1 MERALRHIS
10 VERGHDPRQF
20 ALLPFG
26 GAGGLHAV
34 DLARSLRIPT
44 IIAPTAPGA
53 LSAVGVLVADVIK
66 DQSRTVMFTY
76 RAKGTSRLGKV
87 FAQMERE
94 AAALLRAEGFPRSK
108 QRHERLLAMRYRGQS
123 FELEVRNTTGDLAAE
138 FHRAHRERYGY
149 AQEQSEIEIVS
160 ARLRS
165 FGLVEKLPER
175 RLAAGKNKPHGK
187 VTAHLGGRKMSV
199 ALYKRDELFANTKLQ
214 TPCIVTEY
222 SATTLI
228 DADSKARI
236 DAIRQFA
243 YRVEMKNFDP
253 TTLEIYRALFTSV
266 AEEMGVALRRTAFSP
281 NIKERRDYSCA
292 VFDAD
297 GRVIAQGDHMPVHL
311 GSMPMAVAAALEEI
325 AIAPGDVVA
334 LNDPFAGGTHLPDVT
349 LVMPVVSGKRMLF
362 YVANRAHH
370 ADIGGATPGSMG
382 LATDIYGE
390 GIRIPPIRLVRN
402 GVLDTDTM
410 RLLLANV
417 RGNVERRGDF
427 DAQIGSLKTG
437 AARLLEI
444 IERRGERETT
454 EYASQLIDYSARL
467 MRYTI
472 AAIPDGS
479 YEAEDA
485 LDDDGVDDR
494 PVLIKV
500 RITIKGERAVV
511 DFTGSAPQVTGA
523 INAVEAI
530 TVSAVSYVFRCLV
543 GGEVPASAGLM
554 EPIEVIA
561 PRGTVVNANPPA
573 SVAGGNV
580 ETSQR
585 IVDVLVQGIGPG
597 FTGAHTSGEP
607 GHDEQSHDRRH
618 RHAQRPGVFLL
629 RNRCGRHGSAS
640 DCCMA

>member
-1 MERALRHIS
+1 M
-10 VERGHDPRQF
+10 
-20 ALLPFG
+20 
-26 GAGGLHAV
+26 
-34 DLARSLRIPT
+34 
-44 IIAPTAPGA
+44 
-53 LSAVGVLVADVIK
+53 
-66 DQSRTVMFTY
+66 
-76 RAKGTSRLGKV
+76 
-87 FAQMERE
+87 
-94 AAALLRAEGFPRSK
+94 
-108 QRHERLLAMRYRGQS
+108 
-123 FELEVRNTTGDLAAE
+123 N
-138 FHRAHRERYGY
+138 
-149 AQEQSEIEIVS
+149 
-160 ARLRS
+160 
-165 FGLVEKLPER
+165 
-175 RLAAGKNKPHGK
+175 KN
-187 VTAHLGGRKMSV
+187 R
-199 ALYKRDELFANTKLQ
+199 
-214 TPCIVTEY
+214 
-222 SATTLI
+222 
-228 DADSKARI
+228 
-236 DAIRQFA
+236 
-243 YRVEMKNFDP
+243 FDP

-292 VFDAD
+292 VFDAN

-311 GSMPMAVAAALEEI
+311 GSMPMAVAAALEQI
-325 AIAPGDVVA
+325 DLVDGDVVA

-349 LVMPVVSGKRMLF
+349 LVMPVASGKRTLF

-390 GIRIPPIRLVRN
+390 GIRIPPIRLVRK
-402 GVLDTDTM
+402 GVLDDDTM

-437 AARLLEI
+437 AVRLLEI
-444 IERRGERETT
+444 VERRGTGEAT

-467 MRYTI
+467 MRHTI
-472 AAIPDGS
+472 ASIPDGS

-485 LDDDGVDDR
+485 LDDDGIEDE
-494 PVLIKV
+494 PVRIKV
-500 RITIKGERAVV
+500 RVSIKGERASI
-511 DFTGSAPQVTGA
+511 DFTGSAPQVAGA

-585 IVDVLVQGIGPG
+585 IVDVLFKALAQAVADRIPAASQGTMNNLTIGG
-597 FTGAHTSGEP
+597 IDTRSGLEFSYYETVAGGMGARPAVDGMSGVHTHMTNSLNTPAEALEYAYPLRVHEYRLRKGSGGKGKRRGGDGVVREIETLVP
-607 GHDEQSHDRRH
+607 ARMSLLCDRRK
-618 RHAQRPGVFLL
+618 RGPYGLFGGDDGATGVNAINGRKVAAKGSYELKAGDRIRIETPGGGGWG
-629 RNRCGRHGSAS
+629 NA
-640 DCCMA
+640 D

>member
-1 MERALRHIS
+1 MRAR
-10 VERGHDPRQF
+10 
-20 ALLPFG
+20 
-26 GAGGLHAV
+26 
-34 DLARSLRIPT
+34 
-44 IIAPTAPGA
+44 
-53 LSAVGVLVADVIK
+53 
-66 DQSRTVMFTY
+66 
-76 RAKGTSRLGKV
+76 
-87 FAQMERE
+87 
-94 AAALLRAEGFPRSK
+94 
-108 QRHERLLAMRYRGQS
+108 
-123 FELEVRNTTGDLAAE
+123 
-138 FHRAHRERYGY
+138 
-149 AQEQSEIEIVS
+149 
-160 ARLRS
+160 
-165 FGLVEKLPER
+165 
-175 RLAAGKNKPHGK
+175 
-187 VTAHLGGRKMSV
+187 
-199 ALYKRDELFANTKLQ
+199 
-214 TPCIVTEY
+214 
-222 SATTLI
+222 
-228 DADSKARI
+228 
-236 DAIRQFA
+236 
-243 YRVEMKNFDP
+243 FDP

-311 GSMPMAVAAALEEI
+311 GSMPMAVAAALAEI
-325 AIAPGDVVA
+325 EIAPGDVVA

-349 LVMPVVSGKRMLF
+349 LVMPVVSGRRTLF

-390 GIRIPPIRLVRN
+390 GIRIPPIRLVRK
-402 GVLDTDTM
+402 GIPDADTM

-444 IERRGERETT
+444 IERRGESEATA
-454 EYASQLIDYSARL
+454 YASQLLSYSARL

-472 AAIPDGS
+472 ASIPDGT

-485 LDDDGVDDR
+485 LDDDGVEDR
-494 PVLIKV
+494 PVPIRV
-500 RITIKGERAVV
+500 RITIKGERALV
-511 DFTGSAPQVTGA
+511 DFTGSAPQVVGA

-554 EPIEVIA
+554 EPIDVIA
-561 PRGTVVNANPPA
+561 ARGTVVNANPPA

-585 IVDVLVQGIGPG
+585 IVDVLFKALAKALPDRIPAASQGTMNNLTIGG
-597 FTGAHTSGEP
+597 IDSRSGQEFSYYETVAGGMGARPALEGMSGVHTHMTNSLNTPAEALEYAYPLRVREYRLRKGSGGAGKQRGGDGVVREIETLVP
-607 GHDEQSHDRRH
+607 ARMSLLADRRKLQPYGLSGGADGAAGVNVIIRDKRAKKIAAKGSHDLKAGDRIRIQTPGGGGWGH
-618 RHAQRPGVFLL
+618 R
-629 RNRCGRHGSAS
+629 
-640 DCCMA
+640 

>member
-1 MERALRHIS
+1 
-10 VERGHDPRQF
+10 
-20 ALLPFG
+20 
-26 GAGGLHAV
+26 
-34 DLARSLRIPT
+34 
-44 IIAPTAPGA
+44 
-53 LSAVGVLVADVIK
+53 
-66 DQSRTVMFTY
+66 
-76 RAKGTSRLGKV
+76 
-87 FAQMERE
+87 
-94 AAALLRAEGFPRSK
+94 
-108 QRHERLLAMRYRGQS
+108 
-123 FELEVRNTTGDLAAE
+123 
-138 FHRAHRERYGY
+138 
-149 AQEQSEIEIVS
+149 
-160 ARLRS
+160 
-165 FGLVEKLPER
+165 
-175 RLAAGKNKPHGK
+175 
-187 VTAHLGGRKMSV
+187 
-199 ALYKRDELFANTKLQ
+199 
-214 TPCIVTEY
+214 
-222 SATTLI
+222 
-228 DADSKARI
+228 
-236 DAIRQFA
+236 
-243 YRVEMKNFDP
+243 MKNFDP

-292 VFDAD
+292 VFEAA

-311 GSMPMAVAAALEEI
+311 GSMPMAVAAALAEI
-325 AIAPGDVVA
+325 DLVDGDVVA

-349 LVMPVVSGKRMLF
+349 LVMPVASGKKILF

-390 GIRIPPIRLVRN
+390 GIRIPPIRLVR
-402 GVLDTDTM
+402 GGELDMDTM

-437 AARLLEI
+437 ASRLLEI
-444 IERRGERETT
+444 VERRGEKEAI

-467 MRYTI
+467 MRHTI
-472 AAIPDGS
+472 ASIPDGS

-494 PVLIKV
+494 EVPIRV
-500 RITIKGERAVV
+500 RITIKGERALV
-511 DFTGSAPQVTGA
+511 DFTGTAPQVAGP

-561 PRGTVVNANPPA
+561 PSGTVVNANPPA

-585 IVDVLVQGIGPG
+585 IVDTLFRALAQGLPDRIPAASQGTMNNLTIGGIDRSGKEFSYYETVAGGMGARPIADGMSGVHTHMTNSLNTPAEALEYSYPLRVREYRLRKGSGGAGKHSGGDGVVREIETLVPARMSLLCDRRKRGPYG
-597 FTGAHTSGEP
+597 LFGGKDGAP
-607 GHDEQSHDRRH
+607 GKNGKLPSKGSHDLKAGERIRIET
-618 RHAQRPGVFLL
+618 PG
-629 RNRCGRHGSAS
+629 GGGWGSV
-640 DCCMA
+640 